1 MSDPWLTILGIG
13 EDGLNGLSEASRAAL
28 AGAEVIFGG
37 PRHLALVGAGEKGRE
52 WPVPFSVAP
61 VLAERGRRVVVLAS
75 GDPFWFGAGGSLMA
89 SLSPGE
95 WVARPVAGTFSLMA
109 ARLGLRLEDCACLG
123 LHAAPYERLVP
134 VLARGM
140 TALVLLRD
148 GAAVP
153 ALAHWLVGH
162 GWGASRLTV
171 MEALGGP
178 AERIRQ
184 AGAEGFD
191 LEGIAAPVA
200 VSIQAQGEG
209 LSRASGLPDD
219 LFLSDGQMTKRPVRA
234 LALSALGPRP
244 GELMWDIGAG
254 SGSISVEW
262 CLAGGR
268 ALAIE
273 QKPERAANIRANA
286 ASFGLTHRLSVVEGE
301 APAALSGL
309 EPPQAVFVGGGGD
322 EALLS
327 HLWDRLA
334 PGTRIVAH
342 GVTLE
347 TEALFARWHGLHG
360 GELMRVDI
368 ARAAPLGRMTGWVPA
383 RPVVQ
388 WSVTR

>member
-37 PRHLALVGAGEKGRE
+37 PRHLALAGAGEKGRD

-61 VLAERGRRVVVLAS
+61 VLAERGRPVVVLAS

-123 LHAAPYERLVP
+123 LHAAPFERLVP
-134 VLARGM
+134 VLARGV

-153 ALAHWLVGH
+153 ALAAWLAGH
-162 GWGASRLTV
+162 SWGASRLTV
-171 MEALGGP
+171 MEALGGS

-200 VSIQAQGEG
+200 VAIQAQGEG

-219 LFLSDGQMTKRPVRA
+219 LFRSDGQMTKRPVRA

-309 EPPQAVFVGGGGD
+309 EPPQAVFIGGGGD
-322 EALLS
+322 EALMS

-334 PGTRIVAH
+334 RGTRIVAH